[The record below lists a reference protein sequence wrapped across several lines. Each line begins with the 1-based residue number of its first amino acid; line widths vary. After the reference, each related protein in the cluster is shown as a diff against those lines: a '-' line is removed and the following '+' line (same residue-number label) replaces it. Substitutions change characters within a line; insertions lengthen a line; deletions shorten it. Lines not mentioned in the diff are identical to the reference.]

1 MSDGG
6 GVQSVSRAL
15 RALELIAAEGEL
27 GVSDLGR
34 GLGVHKATASRLAAT
49 LAAGGLIERD
59 PVSDRYRLGFGL
71 IRLAGA
77 AMASIDLVRT
87 AHPILEELAER
98 TRETVNLGVL
108 SGDGVIYI
116 DQVSSAHLV
125 ASTNWV
131 GRRTPLHCSSSGKVF
146 LAHMSESERQQVLA
160 RPLEAFTPRTLT
172 DPAQLGRQL
181 EEIRAAGYSTIQDEL
196 EDGLNAVAAPVR
208 QLNGD
213 VAAALSVSGPSFR
226 IRSVDLARLGRLT
239 IDAAGAISRR
249 LGYSGRRR
257 D

>member
-1 MSDGG
+1 
-6 GVQSVSRAL
+6 
-15 RALELIAAEGEL
+15 
-27 GVSDLGR
+27 
-34 GLGVHKATASRLAAT
+34 
-49 LAAGGLIERD
+49 
-59 PVSDRYRLGFGL
+59 
-71 IRLAGA
+71 
-77 AMASIDLVRT
+77 
-87 AHPILEELAER
+87 
-98 TRETVNLGVL
+98 
-108 SGDGVIYI
+108 
-116 DQVSSAHLV
+116 
-125 ASTNWV
+125 
-131 GRRTPLHCSSSGKVF
+131 
-146 LAHMSESERQQVLA
+146 MSESERQRVLA

-181 EEIRAAGYSTIQDEL
+181 DEIRAAGYSTIQDEL